1 MADRISKIYA
11 NACKK
16 GVLNPEKQS
25 EDWFR
30 KQISTEKGQKSFY
43 DFATQNG
50 MKFHPYEEW
59 QQRLND
65 PIDDQ
70 PAQASAPSAP
80 DAPAYQA
87 PQDMR
92 PSFKDHKAPTN
103 AAEEEANMRLQEE
116 TNRIALGQE
125 PSAEQKQPSAWQTFY
140 KGIGAGAINTANGLL
155 RFLNRANSAQI
166 ANDPM
171 TLQMMAKHGKS
182 PEEIAQ
188 AADAT
193 RARLDKAENERY
205 DAWKAKADQLSAE
218 SKPDGGEKT
227 FTDYISEGK
236 IGKAL
241 QLGLGTAAESLPYT
255 ASALNPVATAAMIM
269 SMSEQNYRQSL
280 EDNPDMSEGKRIASA
295 VGNAAIEMAVEH
307 IGNPF
312 KVFKA
317 GKLTAPTATK
327 WIKDVVK
334 QSKDNIYKG
343 ILRVLGFGAKEAAK
357 EGGEE
362 VITTA
367 GQDLYNTLLDWK
379 DTNGIGLNSQWER
392 AKQTNPQITPEQFAL
407 DKAEGLTNDFIGG
420 ALSGMMMSG
429 PSTGVGLVQNAKYY
443 SKNGGSEASRTQAQ
457 QQLAV
462 LQQLSE
468 EFGVSQEQVA
478 QAIVDYQAEK
488 ELTPDQ
494 QAIINRGEELITAI
508 QSARQAEQPAQ
519 PEQAPQD
526 RQAQLRQQ
534 ATEAAQ
540 QEIQSIAHKDG
551 NVYRVGIKGKDG
563 VEGYAMSGALD
574 IQLAQDGTL
583 STRGHNLITIKMT
596 DGTVEQV
603 PAEEVTLLDDPAS
616 AADRVQAV
624 ADHLFAQYA
633 NNDLFQIGDKVHIMQ
648 NGQPI
653 AESSTIVNITDE
665 GVEVEIIDP
674 NGQPNTTVIP
684 HEQAAE
690 MLSKDETGTED
701 GIVTFNTPD
710 GELRLRQTAEG
721 VYETIAPPYAVFEE
735 SDLANMG
742 AVRAETAPPVE
753 SAPNGQSSSPITTD
767 ENGNEASV
775 AAPAYPTDEEGN
787 PAWNQIEVPQA
798 AQILYDTF
806 KQNNTAAQSYAEDQ
820 LKEAEKVQKQ
830 AAKQKSHSLNIAQ
843 RIAEDE
849 QNAAFKAASDAA
861 VKYWQDVKLAIGQ
874 INTAEEQAAK
884 EAQQLAMQQA
894 REQRSHTE
902 EGTTANAT
910 MAERYNAAPKIIGNA
925 GTTTLPDGREL
936 AGHYVLI
943 APQGVTTSHD
953 VTKNFQRS
961 EGYPVTSNGQ
971 SINDRDYTSD
981 KEEQQKVVSIAQNF
995 NGNAIKNM
1003 PVISDEGLV
1012 YNGNGRMMAGQL
1024 AAINGTDAAYTQSL
1038 MNNAAQYGF
1047 TPEQVASIPNARV
1060 VFQLGERLPYSTQS
1074 LAIFNEQ
1081 ETQTQS
1087 NTGKAAGYARKLTP
1101 QAVSEV
1107 LAAVDG
1113 FNTID
1118 AFFSDKK
1125 APFNLINSL
1134 INAGIIAQRE
1144 KAEMVDG
1151 DKLSATGR
1159 ERLSNILFGTVFDNE
1174 TIRLM
1179 GDDAALKNSIL
1190 RALPQI
1196 LDNKS
1201 LGEFSLESDINDA
1214 IRLLYQVRN
1223 SGMPFRSFVSQTV
1236 IAEDGQVHT
1245 AAENYSPYQLLL
1257 AEEMSEGG
1265 VDAFRDVL
1273 TAYNNEAQNVQG
1285 GQVDIFGDLLTQTE
1299 LKNLIL
1305 QRYGKEP
1312 NEQERPSASRQND
1325 NSAEGTP
1332 ASNEPA
1338 AEVTETPATEDQNQV
1353 DEHQSENRSASI
1365 GKTMPNDA
1373 QNDAEGQQPATEEK
1387 TAADFLNEALVEV
1400 SQGNVPANI
1409 IIDETT
1415 IRDEEDS
1422 AEMDARLLIDGKPS
1436 NLSVTI
1442 FDQSLG
1448 SRGGYDPA
1456 NMVKFYPFD
1465 DTDNWSWEKADM
1477 LAEQF
1482 NKGRTKEDG
1491 FASVLD
1497 ESDAVYFRNMQAAID
1512 FANFVNS
1519 EAANSPEVRL
1529 ALAEAETDPNPTEAQ
1544 KKAENYKQGHVTLW
1558 GLPITIENPKGSI
1571 RRGTDANG
1579 KQWEQEMHHTY
1590 GKIRRTEGVDGDHID
1605 VFIGPNLYS
1614 DKVFVVDQRN
1624 VDTGE
1629 FDEHKCM
1636 LGFDSLEDA
1645 QNGYLSNYEEGWQ
1658 GMGPVTEVTMDEFK
1672 KWIDSSHRKT
1682 KPFSDYKSVKA
1693 EGAASTA
1700 IEDPDAMRE
1709 ELADELRKFDM
1720 GESSPMDENLVYD
1733 TDDMRKAVT
1742 DILKRYNS
1750 PKLQAAMD
1758 AITATL
1764 ERQRAAGAEWLDAE
1778 DEEQALVDTVREVV
1792 GDKATSVEDRSLYE
1806 QAKANKAAA
1815 ERGKPVSKMK
1825 KDEILAE
1832 LDQYA
1837 QDNLFDMTPRMAK
1850 RILSLAKKYG
1860 KNLPVLLANMA
1871 DNAAILNGENSNKV
1885 TKNAKN
1891 GKKSEENDE
1900 KNWINRKNFVSL
1912 HRQMVEEA
1920 AAENGQTLTDEEKKN
1935 WDWLSD
1941 NIIRIV
1947 DEYKKANGNVLD
1959 PDAAREYFSPI
1970 GYDGSNVPQYRTL
1983 EKALVDA
1990 LYSEMLDEALAQGKT
2005 KLVLLTGHGGAGKS
2019 TATRDNKRV
2028 QALKKEAGL
2037 VFDAAMNSFK
2047 SLNLRILQAIGD
2059 HGVKQEDITIIPV
2072 YNDAVT
2078 SFENTL
2084 KRGIKTGR
2092 VLSIKYILNDAFAEN
2107 VGKLAKVHEK
2117 YPQIAITPID
2127 NAENNGGRDASI
2139 DDALQWDYDVTESLI
2154 NQILDKYEQY
2164 IKKGGLTPNQI
2175 ATISDG
2181 LSDVEVTG
2189 GGVVTPSLQSRLE
2202 RIGEGIYGEVGDGKD
2217 ARPEVSGSVRRP
2229 VEGKFKAGDKVI
2241 YKKKYPAEVIERN
2254 ADGTYIL
2261 EHPNN
2266 LMMPV
2271 RVMNAQESDI
2281 EPNNPPSGPAP
2292 TKPTRKQKQTTE
2304 QLGTNNS
2311 EIISKQPRNQQ
2322 QANFESNLVFTADAV
2337 AEARKRLAARHN
2349 RLNMGL
2355 NPEDAYDYTIIAGAY
2370 VEQGVRKFADFC
2382 KAMIQD
2388 LGDAVRPYLQS
2399 IYDSL
2404 RHDPQVKAQGW
2415 NKDFDSHDVVDNFD
2429 VDNFAVEE
2437 EQPAEEEKVRTPE
2450 EIAISNM
2457 LGTITKSKHT
2467 KTGEDL
2473 YVVSI
2478 PQRVSDDEFKALKAR
2493 AKANNGYYSSFAKNR
2508 GFVFK
2513 DYEDAKR
2520 FNTIND
2526 EEITDAQ
2533 TSANTETVISQA
2545 ETIAATAETI
2555 ETPEQVAPE
2564 VTPEAK
2570 EEQVTEVQQV
2580 IEQVDDAVEQINDQL
2595 AVLGYYEADTSDLF
2609 KFHESYGFLKS
2620 AEAKAVRDCD
2630 RLAKQLA
2637 SDLGVEVN
2645 KRKKLATANIAPAG
2659 GDISFRLPIKDGIE
2673 LYVHLGI
2680 NLNRGLY
2687 YKPDGIQDSYVIS
2700 DMYWRVENPNAS
2712 GSPRY
2717 LTGNQNY
2724 GSLYGPY
2731 GQTFPTYEKLLKDIR
2746 YYAKDY
2752 LPKVEEASAPVEHM
2766 SDLLEE
2772 AKKRKAASDKRKK
2785 DKTRI
2790 PDGQQV
2796 LSLFDDAVED
2806 LTEAARREEQEE
2818 KDVPQG
2824 QVLLKNGE
2832 LRHILM
2838 ISHKHDLTIE
2848 GSVPTLESI
2857 MTTDGE
2863 SYKPEEIIAYNQDG
2877 TVKQLNDNNNGNI
2890 NESTEGASRT
2900 TPEGVNEVGSN
2911 GTESD
2916 GGQQTGTAQ
2925 GTSGSRNI
2933 GRLAESDAGQNGGE
2947 TQQPT
2952 ATGTEQPRSKRGGAS
2967 GTAGG
2972 VSSGNVVEDPTVEH
2986 GERRADD
2993 GSLRTPKEKD
3003 TPKNTRNY
3011 LYPEDAGEIDNM
3023 SPMER
3028 LETNVEALEVLRTL
3042 LTEEREATPE
3052 ERATLGKLRGW
3063 GGINVPDNYTARFT
3077 PLAMNPLQKRLVA
3090 VVNALDTNGERK
3102 LLDSLRTASLTS
3114 YYTPIPIARAMHAIA
3129 EQAGYKGNGNM
3140 LDPSMGNGVFEG
3152 SMAKGVQ
3159 QSTNIR
3165 CVELDWLTGQIAQK
3179 LYPDARINITGFQD
3193 AHIPQDY
3200 YDYVVSNIPFGSL
3213 QITDLDWQKNPSP
3226 IRKAAQGKIHNYF
3239 AVKMIES
3246 TRPGGLCVIMTS
3258 NAIMDTAGN
3267 DIIRKYITDNCEV
3280 LGAVR
3285 LPNNTFK
3292 GAGTRVVTDVI
3303 YLRKFR
3309 NAEER
3314 IQMMNRS
3321 DYWEDIATPFNY
3333 TEPQALEDKNGATH
3347 QVRYSK
3353 YYQQHPENIIGTPV
3367 AGGQY
3372 SDEAYDQESNLSAD
3386 ELAQQLETIGRRF
3399 MDDRKKRFG
3408 NITVNTTTPRAEIQE
3423 RIKERYKG
3431 NGRYESSGNIVVQD
3445 GKIGKLDGTKEGNMT
3460 QLMFAEQKLGSATVA
3475 QVTDYANLRSLLKQ
3489 LINVQIENYTSDRI
3503 EEVRKQMQQAYTAYT
3518 KKYGKLC
3525 EKKNAFIEED
3535 IDGYQVRALEQW
3547 KDGKF
3552 VGMAD
3557 IYTKNTIASE
3567 RDMNDV
3573 SDPQSA
3579 VLNSLAEYGNINTE
3593 YLQRVLGDKFA
3604 DACKGLI
3611 FEDPSHHGEYIARD
3625 VYLSGDVVTKLEYAR
3640 NMAEE
3645 DSRFQEN
3652 VTALEAIQPKRKEF
3666 GEFPCHMGARWIP
3679 VQIYNDFLNEIFGV
3693 HGNWKGQKTGITYVD
3708 ATNEYIFNFVPS
3720 EFGGNAAKYATSRK
3734 SASDIFQA
3742 ALLDKD
3748 ITVKYKDDEGKEHTD
3763 QEATDAA
3770 RDKVAELREAF
3781 EDWVPQKPERV
3792 QQLTDTYNSVFNRHV
3807 LPTYNGQHL
3816 NIVGLQGMKLRPHQK
3831 DAVWRIINQRGGIVD
3846 HIVGAGKSLVMQAS
3860 IMEMRRMGIAKK
3872 PMILA
3877 LKSTTQQIANEFRQA
3892 FPAARVL
3899 APTEADFSMQNRKRF
3914 LAQIAVNDYDC
3925 IILSHEQYSA
3935 LDHTEAIKRSFIED
3949 QIAQLDNLLE
3959 YLYGQKDESQLTK
3972 KQIKGLEKRKENL
3985 KERLKKL
3992 ELIRTD
3998 EEFVF
4003 ENLGVDYLFVDEC
4016 QAFKNLMFQTSYSQI
4031 AGLGNP
4037 EGSERSTKLLYGV
4050 RALQEMHQG
4059 DMGTVF
4065 LSGTTIT
4072 NSLSELYNIFNYLRP
4087 NEMARMGLNTFDAW
4101 ASTFAVR
4108 STEAE
4113 FGATNELKEKSRFRK
4128 FEGLQELSRLYTE
4141 IADVRNDNN
4150 LELPKPKLHTVF
4162 VSIPISDTMKTINDA
4177 ITDMVKNHN
4186 GSFFNIKPERED
4198 KYPWSLSA
4206 TNLAKLATLSPK
4218 LIDPSYDDENGKI
4231 FHVCENIKKIYDQ
4244 FDKQKG
4250 VQLVFCDAGVPGPGK
4265 KYDAYTDIIRRLT
4278 RDYGIPRSEIA
4289 DIHEAGD
4296 DAKRQALFKKVNEGK
4311 VRIVIGG
4318 TKNMGTG
4325 VNVQQRVVAMHHL
4338 DIPWTPADVNQRNGR
4353 GSRQG
4358 NEIARDY
4365 NNNQVD
4371 AYYYAVE
4378 RTLDTYRYQLQDV
4391 KGKMIDS
4398 FKMANVGVNE
4408 FDEGGGDDNMSPAE
4422 MVAILSGNPVI
4433 LDKAKQD
4440 KLVDKLKRL
4449 QRSSV
4454 TEYARRKSEYEL
4466 LQKSQSTM
4474 QDIIRRN
4481 AEDIDTL
4488 KRNGYE
4494 QDAEGNWP
4502 TLHPVLSEYE
4512 RVSSGKTFEKPTEL
4526 GAAIHARIKETG
4538 TAYLYA
4544 AGISAKVI
4552 PYVDSY
4558 GETKL
4563 GEYELQSQ
4571 TYSDVRYTVKLSYND
4586 TAAGQAMQNL
4596 LRKIYSNAEVYKR
4609 RLEEV
4614 SNKLEG
4620 ADPGEYSFPRQAEL
4634 DAAIA
4639 KKREIDAEYNK
4650 LIVSDKKPKP
4660 TGEKPEKQLLNLDYD
4675 AELTDEQELATA
4687 ALIEAL
4693 NDNTDLDVF
4702 LATDEDIPEDA
4713 EFSIRRESAPKKT
4726 GIGYKVFYRG
4736 KDGKL
4741 YPPMVANPNGADT
4754 PVGVWLNADAS
4765 PVVGETKTVRPQVK
4779 AGGKGTQGGSGT
4791 LAYRPGWHLGE
4802 IPYALQFNRKDE
4814 NGEKTLF
4821 PKDFVW
4827 AEVEYAADNYYQDEA
4842 MRKGVNASGKFQH
4855 SLAGLKHV
4863 PTDGYYRYR
4872 TNPNPKTDPWI
4883 ITGAMKV
4890 NRVLT
4895 NEEVDEIVR
4904 AAGREPQVREAMLTP
4919 NGTLYGWAI
4928 GDRIYLTKD
4937 GLNPNTPIHE
4947 YTHLWAKA
4955 MRRNNQEGWQS
4966 IVNIFKD
4973 TPFWDEVVND
4983 PNYQGLTTDD
4993 AICSEVLARYSGT
5006 RGAARMEEAAAE
5018 ILHESDQSGDLLT
5031 FARTKRLISRVR
5043 QALSDFWHW
5052 VGTNLFGIKHFDSA
5066 EQVADRVLFDM
5077 LNGTNLQSNEMFYS
5091 NAERTVEGISQE
5103 KATPQQWRAMIENAG
5118 GLKAGEDKWLG
5129 LSDWLSEQSG
5139 TITKQQVLDY
5149 IRANKIQIEETEY
5162 QSVGEQF
5169 AKLKLEYEDVYE
5181 EMRDRDENGDKN
5193 WADYE
5198 REAMD
5203 EMERRHGVEFKKAFR
5218 ADSWKLI
5225 PSTTSSTAKYFGV
5238 NPINSTRERYTTSS
5252 LDNKREIALTVPT
5265 IDPWNEDDN
5274 VHFGDAGNGRAIA
5287 WVRFGD
5293 YKWDHSTLVID
5304 EIQSKRHQDAREQG
5318 YISSE
5323 QAEEFERLRNA
5334 AQQAS
5339 KEHIDFMEEVW
5350 NKYKDTFETRGEMLE
5365 NMPEEDYQ
5373 KLIKLRDRDAKATEE
5388 FQAMRDSLPANG
5400 VPAAPFEKNW
5410 HEFAMK
5416 RILRY
5421 AAENGYKRIA
5431 WTSGLVQAKRYGM
5444 SSTLLDVYYRNHDDG
5459 TIEISCLINKPY
5471 TFGHGYSLEEV
5482 NYNSIE
5488 EASKELGSDVIQKI
5502 KDGYGH
5508 NRYSHHNENDWMY
5521 FSGRKAKMSTK
5532 GMSSFYDEILPR
5544 FMQKYGRKWGAKLG
5558 EMEIGYD
5565 KYHTVDITDAMRE
5578 SVMAGQPMFSI
5589 SKWTPEQMRAIQEW
5603 NEAHPH
5609 PQYQVGEKLD
5619 HYEHRLS
5626 QWEEARKQFR
5636 ASMSSAKPSA
5646 EEAEKADRPVA
5657 AGTPAFVPGVK
5668 PTPTADE
5675 SPAEYALRLKQY
5687 YQLMRDENLVADYV
5701 AEINNQADA
5710 AANGLKKNTLVRG
5723 LLDAAKPIENF
5734 QEWMAQRGATMTD
5747 GSNAYTDTFLA
5758 SGRVSQSHEKLTRD
5772 ILRPLAKQIATI
5784 IAPDKATGKSR
5795 LDGVNITWQNMDVP
5809 GTGSKIDG
5817 KALTPREIIGV
5828 YCQAKDCAEA
5838 IEKGLPDRGAKG
5850 FERNLGMTHDQIIS
5864 EVESRIPRA
5873 ELGEMW
5879 RLINA
5884 ATHFALNYDYESGR
5898 ISEDTHTEFYQR
5910 EFYVPQ
5916 RGWRE
5921 RDESGLIT
5929 EYEPVGKRGNDPYN
5943 AALVKAHG
5951 RQSLA
5956 ADPFAYIM
5964 SIDASSIISSENNKI
5979 KQKFLRFCLDNEY
5992 LGLKTGAFRVKKYW
6006 IMNVIDPDTGRIKLD
6021 ADGNPMMEVSY
6032 SAPSTEDMHHDKETK
6047 QQIQEK
6053 RKQLSKVRSAFEKQ
6067 NEHGDMPESLQA
6079 AYETKIAR
6087 IEKAIEDLENQMH
6100 IAWHATNTNI
6110 SQRTSDE
6117 KKQHEV
6123 QVLLDGEKY
6132 VIELQDEKL
6141 ANAINKKFKQHQES
6155 LFDTTQKMRNATRFM
6170 SAMLTQYNPEFA
6182 ASNFARDYQVALA
6195 TLMAEHRELVG
6206 PFMKYFATCQGAVW
6220 KYAFNDKVRDR
6231 ETFANSDMGQY
6242 LREYFASGAPTGFSY
6257 MQDLKS
6263 LRRDFDAMV
6272 NESNV
6277 RRGIK
6282 GAVGVFAMLTEVSET
6297 AVRFAGFVAARKN
6310 GMGLNE
6316 AAYLSKELTTNFDR
6330 AGEVAD
6336 TGWMAW
6342 FSFFRATLNGNLKF
6356 LKALKK
6362 IPLAYSIVAVLYFAM
6377 GMLNQFL
6384 NPDDPD
6390 DEIWAS
6396 DYTRQSNF
6404 VLGKIRIP
6412 VAHFMRMFFGAG
6424 VNAAQWIQGNKTFG
6438 HAVYNTA
6445 TFASNEML
6453 PNYLNLLGNG
6463 TEWNSRTGSVD
6474 FTFTGLIQGAIP
6486 STVSPITDVW
6496 FNRDFRGAAIN
6507 LEPFTKAQ
6515 EGKKDILMGK
6525 EHTLPIYKWLTQAVY
6540 EGVGGS
6546 MNTEYKSADP
6556 AWRSWLF
6563 DISPSSVEHVVEG
6576 YIPAGADM
6584 FITLGEAIYDAAT
6597 GTPTSPDKWP
6607 FVRKFYNAYTPERA
6621 YMQQY
6626 YLLNGR
6632 VKEFKRVLDDYQKND
6647 PAQYRLLRNSQQ
6659 YRTYKQTESLV
6670 KSQSDNPTT
6679 ADVRAL
6685 IEANKLWLK

>member
-1 MADRISKIYA
+1 MADRIAELYQIAS
-11 NACKK
+11 KK
-16 GVLNPEKQS
+16 GVLAEGLT
-25 EDWFR
+25 EEMFR
-30 KQISTEKGQKSFY
+30 EQTKTDEGLRSFY
-43 DFATQNG
+43 DYASQNG
-50 MKFHPYEEW
+50 MNLTEW
-59 QQRLND
+59 PTFRGKARGEIMDDLPQQ
-65 PIDDQ
+65 PQQ
-70 PAQASAPSAP
+70 PAQPAQPSSSAQPTQPAQQQSP
-80 DAPAYQA
+80 DRITNAFAQMPDPLYSGQYQYHQQVADKEAQMQREQAAQLPLSQQDIDRQAEIDRLRQEQFQANFERAQRGEGYSLFPTDNQAAIDALERQKPDYLRGKAKTPKEVYDQTMGAWTANTPEGQKAKAQADRDTEAVLGNIKQQFDADVDSYAAGLQKQFDAEPQVKTVAERMNQKFVSTEFKQLQDRGNGGELSVADAQAQADAVWKEKYA
-87 PQDMR
+87 PQIQ
-92 PSFKDHKAPTN
+92 SS
-103 AAEEEANMRLQEE
+103 AEALWKEKYVPQIQSYADKLWNDTYQEMYSNEASIIQNSLFRQMTDANGDYISQQLR
-116 TNRIALGQE
+116 RLGQE
-125 PSAEQKQPSAWQTFY
+125 EVDRSTQSLSTTIAKDIAQLEKERSEAISRASARGQSRFGAYGAIGGQMSANTAYPREKADRLALLQQAQQFLDDARKMSTGAKQSGQGFWRDLGKGFGANIGDVDTWDMGMSQLVRSANLKKIVEKYEKNKDSLTDEEKALMDAAVTYMASSAYNSDKLSRGYKAGQTTAESIPFMLQFLIMPVNAMKDKVA
-140 KGIGAGAINTANGLL
+140 KGILGYGIDQFG
-155 RFLNRANSAQI
+155 
-166 ANDPM
+166 
-171 TLQMMAKHGKS
+171 GKA
-182 PEEIAQ
+182 AQ
-188 AADAT
+188 AAG
-193 RARLDKAENERY
+193 RKY
-205 DAWKAKADQLSAE
+205 
-218 SKPDGGEKT
+218 
-227 FTDYISEGK
+227 
-236 IGKAL
+236 
-241 QLGLGTAAESLPYT
+241 GLGTALKETGTLLAGNMAAAGMQTGAFGGAKIAEGTISRMTGQIKPDFD
-255 ASALNPVATAAMIM
+255 
-269 SMSEQNYRQSL
+269 EQGHLVYGGRENAQNL
-280 EDNPDMSEGKRIASA
+280 
-295 VGNAAIEMAVEH
+295 GNAVWNATVDTYVENLSEMILTSGDPIKALIRGSEWFGKT
-307 IGNPF
+307 IGKSQIARFIADVRKTPF
-312 KVFKA
+312 AQVAERMQFRNYPEEVAEEYVGGLLKWGASTDIHSAKEA
-317 GKLTAPTATK
+317 GLDVDSQIDIWLGLAPTSIAFAGLGVVGYAVQGGINRWQNSQAAANLRKIMEEGEERKYLERLLTSQNSEAFAEASH
-327 WIKDVVK
+327 DVVK
-334 QSKDNIYKG
+334 S
-343 ILRVLGFGAKEAAK
+343 ILRNDKIDDETKRDILDG
-357 EGGEE
+357 
-362 VITTA
+362 IYTA
-367 GQDLYNTLLDWK
+367 YQ
-379 DTNGIGLNSQWER
+379 S
-392 AKQTNPQITPEQFAL
+392 
-407 DKAEGLTNDFIGG
+407 
-420 ALSGMMMSG
+420 
-429 PSTGVGLVQNAKYY
+429 
-443 SKNGGSEASRTQAQ
+443 
-457 QQLAV
+457 
-462 LQQLSE
+462 
-468 EFGVSQEQVA
+468 QVA
-478 QAIVDYQAEK
+478 QEAEQVQQAE
-488 ELTPDQ
+488 EQ
-494 QAIINRGEELITAI
+494 QE
-508 QSARQAEQPAQ
+508 AQ
-519 PEQAPQD
+519 QPQD
-526 RQAQLRQQ
+526 RQTQLRQQ
-534 ATEAAQ
+534 AAQQAQ
-540 QEIQSIAHKDG
+540 QEVRGMAHQDG
-551 NVYRVGIKGKDG
+551 NVYYVGIKGKDG
-563 VEGYAMSGALD
+563 AEGYAVSGNLD
-574 IQLAQDGTL
+574 MQQDDKGMYG
-583 STRGHNLITIKMT
+583 TRGRDLVTVKMN
-596 DGTVEQV
+596 DGSVQQV
-603 PAEEVTLLDDPAS
+603 PADELVVRDIPVS
-616 AADRVQAV
+616 ADELMQERT
-624 ADHLFAQYA
+624 DHYFAQYA
-633 NNDLFQIGDKVHIMQ
+633 NEDLFHVGDKVYLKQ
-648 NGQPI
+648 NGQQSE
-653 AESSTIVNITDE
+653 ESSTIVGINDE
-665 GVEVEIIDP
+665 GIEVEIIDP

-690 MLSKDETGTED
+690 ALAVAEGETED
-701 GIVTFNTPD
+701 NIVTYVLPDNTQI
-710 GELRLRQTAEG
+710 RLRKTGDG
-721 VYETIAPPYAVFEE
+721 VYEELSPDGQVVLIHNDE
-735 SDLANMG
+735 DLAELG
-742 AVRAETAPPVE
+742 AKPLVQEE
-753 SAPNGQSSSPITTD
+753 
-767 ENGNEASV
+767 
-775 AAPAYPTDEEGN
+775 APANTGDQGMQTPVVAKPPYPTDETGN
-787 PAWNQIEVPQA
+787 PAWGQMEVPQS
-798 AQILYDTF
+798 AQVLYDLY
-806 KQNNTAAQSYAEDQ
+806 KGNRESAKAYADDQ
-820 LKEAEKVQKQ
+820 LKEAQKVQKA
-830 AAKQKSHSLNIAQ
+830 AAKQASHNLNLAQ
-843 RIAEDE
+843 RLAEEE
-849 QNAAFKAASDAA
+849 QNAQFKAQADAA
-861 VKYWQDVKLAIGQ
+861 VKYWEDVKLAIAQ
-874 INTAEEQAAK
+874 IKTAEELAAEQAQRDKLMA
-884 EAQQLAMQQA
+884 A
-894 REQRSHTE
+894 REQNRKTE

-943 APQGVTTSHD
+943 APEGVTASHNAAD
-953 VTKNFQRS
+953 NFRRS
-961 EGYPVTSNGQ
+961 EGYPVTADGQ
-971 SINDRDYTSD
+971 SINDRDYTAD
-981 KEEQQKVVSIAQNF
+981 KEEQQKVTSIAQNF

-1024 AAINGTDAAYTQSL
+1024 AAINGTDASYMESL
-1038 MNNAAQYGF
+1038 TKNAAMYGF
-1047 TPEQVASIPNARV
+1047 TPEQVASIPHARV
-1060 VFQLGERLPYSTQS
+1060 AFQLDERLPYSTQS

-1101 QAVSEV
+1101 QAISEV

-1118 AFFSDKK
+1118 AFFNDRK
-1125 APFNLINSL
+1125 APLELINRL
-1134 INAGIIAQRE
+1134 ITEGIIAQRE
-1144 KAEMVDG
+1144 RAEMVNN
-1151 DKLSATGR
+1151 DKLSDTGR
-1159 ERLSNILFGTVFDNE
+1159 ERLSNILFGTAFSNE

-1179 GDDAALKNSIL
+1179 GDDAALKNSIM

-1214 IRLLYQVRN
+1214 IRLLYEVRRA
-1223 SGMPFRSFVSQTV
+1223 GVPFQSFVSQTV

-1245 AAENYSPYQLLL
+1245 AAEGYSPFQLLL

-1273 TAYNNEAQNVQG
+1273 TAYNNEARNVQG
-1285 GQVDIFGDLLTQTE
+1285 GQVDIFGDLLTPTE

-1312 NEQERPSASRQND
+1312 NEQERPSASREAD
-1325 NSAEGTP
+1325 NPAEGTP

-1338 AEVTETPATEDQNQV
+1338 AEVTEPAKFVPERPNSKQLQGMSYNVAEAEDMLGRMVRNIL
-1353 DEHQSENRSASI
+1353 DENGYEDVEIVGTKVI
-1365 GKTMPNDA
+1365 GSRVN
-1373 QNDAEGQQPATEEK
+1373 
-1387 TAADFLNEALVEV
+1387 
-1400 SQGNVPANI
+1400 GNA
-1409 IIDETT
+1409 
-1415 IRDEEDS
+1415 REDS
-1422 AEMDARLLIDGKPS
+1422 DLDCLIEFKGNAREDSLFNLFEEQGIELDGVKVDINPITEGKS
-1436 NLSVTI
+1436 GTI
-1442 FDQSLG
+1442 EQFMRRSDEYL
-1448 SRGGYDPA
+1448 A
-1456 NMVKFYPFD
+1456 
-1465 DTDNWSWEKADM
+1465 EKAAKEA
-1477 LAEQF
+1477 AEQKPL
-1482 NKGRTKEDG
+1482 NDKLEYRLKVIEDEQGKEYADQI
-1491 FASVLD
+1491 
-1497 ESDAVYFRNMQAAID
+1497 R
-1512 FANFVNS
+1512 NFVNARRADGAES
-1519 EAANSPEVRL
+1519 VTFAVDRYFNVIGVYPSRIEAFKNKNAYDVETFKIEKETPNVYEQL
-1529 ALAEAETDPNPTEAQ
+1529 AQAEAETDTNPTEAQ

-1605 VFIGPNLYS
+1605 VFIGPNLTS

-1658 GMGPVTEVTMDEFK
+1658 GMGTVTEVTMDEFK

-1682 KPFSDYKSVKA
+1682 KPFAEYKSVKT
-1693 EGAASTA
+1693 EGAADTAMEEQPDITNESAQEFIGKDISDVRATLGHWWMLDSQNVSGATNYYFFNRAGYGRLQVITDNNNSVKSALFVKVDGPAWFAAHPELKELEQAQKRKAERKPKKTEAHQSSDASASTA
-1700 IEDPDAMRE
+1700 TSERINNETEAQQPAQEPVYKPTVNDVIRTIIE
-1709 ELADELRKFDM
+1709 K
-1720 GESSPMDENLVYD
+1720 G
-1733 TDDMRKAVT
+1733 
-1742 DILKRYNS
+1742 
-1750 PKLQAAMD
+1750 
-1758 AITATL
+1758 
-1764 ERQRAAGAEWLDAE
+1764 
-1778 DEEQALVDTVREVV
+1778 
-1792 GDKATSVEDRSLYE
+1792 
-1806 QAKANKAAA
+1806 KAAA
-1815 ERGKPVSKMK
+1815 SKIFQRSFFDVVTTPDFIKELGISGERFTISYGVISRHFGKDAAHELTEDEWQRLPEALKTPFAITKYFEDKEHTKQRGYRIYTVIPKGDGFVVVGVDVKKVNQGKGKPILEINSISTVFG
-1825 KDEILAE
+1825 KDGAITELEEEIYRSEKRTPEQQSLLE
-1832 LDQYA
+1832 RPNSSQYPA
-1837 QDNLFDMTPRMAK
+1837 DRESESNSERKGTTNISNSQENEEKNEENLQN
-1850 RILSLAKKYG
+1850 SL
-1860 KNLPVLLANMA
+1860 
-1871 DNAAILNGENSNKV
+1871 
-1885 TKNAKN
+1885 
-1891 GKKSEENDE
+1891 KSEEKVVN
-1900 KNWINRKNFVSL
+1900 L
-1912 HRQMVEEA
+1912 Q
-1920 AAENGQTLTDEEKKN
+1920 
-1935 WDWLSD
+1935 
-1941 NIIRIV
+1941 
-1947 DEYKKANGNVLD
+1947 
-1959 PDAAREYFSPI
+1959 P
-1970 GYDGSNVPQYRTL
+1970 
-1983 EKALVDA
+1983 
-1990 LYSEMLDEALAQGKT
+1990 KT
-2005 KLVLLTGHGGAGKS
+2005 
-2019 TATRDNKRV
+2019 N
-2028 QALKKEAGL
+2028 
-2037 VFDAAMNSFK
+2037 
-2047 SLNLRILQAIGD
+2047 
-2059 HGVKQEDITIIPV
+2059 
-2072 YNDAVT
+2072 
-2078 SFENTL
+2078 FENNT
-2084 KRGIKTGR
+2084 
-2092 VLSIKYILNDAFAEN
+2092 
-2107 VGKLAKVHEK
+2107 
-2117 YPQIAITPID
+2117 
-2127 NAENNGGRDASI
+2127 
-2139 DDALQWDYDVTESLI
+2139 
-2154 NQILDKYEQY
+2154 
-2164 IKKGGLTPNQI
+2164 
-2175 ATISDG
+2175 
-2181 LSDVEVTG
+2181 
-2189 GGVVTPSLQSRLE
+2189 
-2202 RIGEGIYGEVGDGKD
+2202 
-2217 ARPEVSGSVRRP
+2217 
-2229 VEGKFKAGDKVI
+2229 
-2241 YKKKYPAEVIERN
+2241 
-2254 ADGTYIL
+2254 
-2261 EHPNN
+2261 
-2266 LMMPV
+2266 
-2271 RVMNAQESDI
+2271 
-2281 EPNNPPSGPAP
+2281 
-2292 TKPTRKQKQTTE
+2292 
-2304 QLGTNNS
+2304 
-2311 EIISKQPRNQQ
+2311 
-2322 QANFESNLVFTADAV
+2322 VFTADAV
-2337 AEARKRLAARHN
+2337 EEARKRLAARRN

-2370 VEQGVRKFADFC
+2370 VERGVRKFADFC

-2415 NKDFDSHDVVDNFD
+2415 QKDFDSHDVVDNFD
-2429 VDNFAVEE
+2429 VDNFDYKERNMPEVRDYKDVHGQDIHIDDVSMSISGKLFYDLTVTEPSGHKRQTNLSIAVFNHELE
-2437 EQPAEEEKVRTPE
+2437 TKGIYPANEQPAEEENVRTPE
-2450 EIAISNM
+2450 EIAISKM

-2478 PQRVSDDEFKALKAR
+2478 PQRVSDDEFKVLKAR

-2526 EEITDAQ
+2526 EEVTDAQ
-2533 TSANTETVISQA
+2533 TSANTEAVISQA
-2545 ETIAATAETI
+2545 ETVAATAEAV

-2580 IEQVDDAVEQINDQL
+2580 IEQVDDAVEQINKQL
-2595 AVLGYYEADTSDLF
+2595 AILGYYEADEADDA
-2609 KFHESYGFLKS
+2609 FHEFYGYIKS
-2620 AEAKAVRDCD
+2620 AEAKALKDID

-2637 SDLGVEVN
+2637 ADLGIEVN
-2645 KRKKLATANIAPAG
+2645 KRKKLATANIPPAG
-2659 GDISFRLPIKDGIE
+2659 GEVTFRLPLIDGFE
-2673 LYVHLGI
+2673 LYMCVSLSPNTGDYFKA
-2680 NLNRGLY
+2680 NGKRDDLAA
-2687 YKPDGIQDSYVIS
+2687 SS
-2700 DMYWRVENPNAS
+2700 MFWRVEDPTKGGMA
-2712 GSPRY
+2712 RY
-2717 LTGNQNY
+2717 KTGNVNEGTL
-2724 GSLYGPY
+2724 GSKIVNV
-2731 GQTFPTYEKLLKDIR
+2731 TYEELLNEIKRI
-2746 YYAKDY
+2746 AKDY
-2752 LPKVEEASAPVEHM
+2752 LPKVEEASAPVEHL

-2806 LTEAARREEQEE
+2806 LTEAARQEE
-2818 KDVPQG
+2818 
-2824 QVLLKNGE
+2824 
-2832 LRHILM
+2832 
-2838 ISHKHDLTIE
+2838 
-2848 GSVPTLESI
+2848 
-2857 MTTDGE
+2857 
-2863 SYKPEEIIAYNQDG
+2863 
-2877 TVKQLNDNNNGNI
+2877 QLNDNNNGNI

-2911 GTESD
+2911 GIESN

-2925 GTSGSRNI
+2925 GTSGSRNTSREA
-2933 GRLAESDAGQNGGE
+2933 GSDAGQNGGN

-2952 ATGTEQPRSKRGGAS
+2952 TTGTEQPRSKRGSSS
-2967 GTAGG
+2967 GTTGG
-2972 VSSGNVVEDPTVEH
+2972 VSSGNVVEDPTVDH
-2986 GERRADD
+2986 GDHRVDD
-2993 GSLRTPKEKD
+2993 GSLRTPKEKN

-3042 LTEEREATPE
+3042 LTEGREATPE

-3090 VVNALDTNGERK
+3090 VVNALDPNGERK

-3165 CVELDWLTGQIAQK
+3165 GVELDWLTGQIAQK
-3179 LYPDARINITGFQD
+3179 LYPDAHINITGFQD

-3258 NAIMDTAGN
+3258 NAIMDTPGN
-3267 DIIRKYITDNCEV
+3267 MMIREYITEKCEV
-3280 LGAVR
+3280 LGAIR

-3309 NAEER
+3309 NVDESIRFKDRA
-3314 IQMMNRS
+3314 
-3321 DYWEDIATPFNY
+3321 DYWSEIATPFKY
-3333 TEPQALEDKNGATH
+3333 TEKQPLDDKNGATH
-3347 QVRYSK
+3347 QVNYNT
-3353 YYQQHPENIIGTPV
+3353 YYQLHPENIIGTPV

-3372 SDEAYDQESNLSAD
+3372 SDEAYDQESNLSTD

-3399 MDDRKKRFG
+3399 MDERKKRFG
-3408 NITVNTTTPRAEIQE
+3408 NITVNTNTPRAEIQE

-3445 GKIGKLDGTKEGNMT
+3445 GKIGKLEGTKEGNVT

-3489 LINVQIENYTSDRI
+3489 LIHVQIENYTSDRI
-3503 EEVRKQMQQAYTAYT
+3503 DEVRKQMQQAYTAYT

-3573 SDPQSA
+3573 SDPQAA

-3593 YLQRVLGDKFA
+3593 YLQRVLGDNFA
-3604 DACKGLI
+3604 EACKGLI
-3611 FEDPSHHGEYIARD
+3611 FEDPSHQGEYIARD

-3640 NMAEE
+3640 QMAEE

-3693 HGNWKGQKTGITYVD
+3693 RGNWKGQKTGITYVE

-3899 APTEADFSMQNRKRF
+3899 APTEADFSTQNRKRF

-4162 VSIPISDTMKTINDA
+4162 VSIPISDTMKKINDA

-4186 GSFFNIKPERED
+4186 GSFFNINPAND
-4198 KYPWSLSA
+4198 YKYPWSLSA

-4244 FDKQKG
+4244 FNDQKG

-4278 RDYGIPRSEIA
+4278 KDYGIPRSEIA

-4466 LQKSQSTM
+4466 LQNSQSTM
-4474 QDIIRRN
+4474 QDLIRRN
-4481 AEDIDTL
+4481 AEDIETL

-4544 AGISAKVI
+4544 AGINAKVM

-4563 GEYELQSQ
+4563 GEYELQAQ
-4571 TYSDVRYTVKLSYND
+4571 TYSGVRYTVKLSDDD

-4596 LRKIYSNAEVYKR
+4596 LRKIYSNAEVYKH

-4614 SNKLEG
+4614 NNKLEG

-4634 DAAIA
+4634 DAALA

-4660 TGEKPEKQLLNLDYD
+4660 TEEKPEKQLLNLDYD
-4675 AELTDEQELATA
+4675 AELTDEQKLATR
-4687 ALIEAL
+4687 ALIETL

-4702 LATDEDIPEDA
+4702 LATDEQMPEDGSEKDVRNNKYSQVA
-4713 EFSIRRESAPKKT
+4713 TDAWNKYQYDGELESIR
-4726 GIGYKVFYRG
+4726 
-4736 KDGKL
+4736 D
-4741 YPPMVANPNGADT
+4741 VAEYIEENMP
-4754 PVGVWLNADAS
+4754 
-4765 PVVGETKTVRPQVK
+4765 
-4779 AGGKGTQGGSGT
+4779 
-4791 LAYRPGWHLGE
+4791 
-4802 IPYALQFNRKDE
+4802 KDE
-4814 NGEKTLF
+4814 TTTSLFDAIDKYRVEEEEDRMLYGERGDLEPF
-4821 PKDFVW
+4821 EDAIL
-4827 AEVEYAADNYYQDEA
+4827 AEIEKLMQPTREA
-4842 MRKGVNASGKFQH
+4842 MR
-4855 SLAGLKHV
+4855 
-4863 PTDGYYRYR
+4863 
-4872 TNPNPKTDPWI
+4872 
-4883 ITGAMKV
+4883 
-4890 NRVLT
+4890 
-4895 NEEVDEIVR
+4895 
-4904 AAGREPQVREAMLTP
+4904 TP
-4919 NGTLYGWAI
+4919 DGTLYGWAI

-4937 GLNPNTPIHE
+4937 GLNPNSPIHE
-4947 YTHLWAKA
+4947 YSHIWAKA
-4955 MRRNNQEGWQS
+4955 MMRNNREGWQS
-4966 IVNIFKD
+4966 IVDIFKGM
-4973 TPFWDEVVND
+4973 PFWDEVVND

-4993 AICSEVLARYSGT
+4993 AICSEVLARYSGQ
-5006 RGAARMEEAAAE
+5006 RGAARMEEWAKEELYEAE
-5018 ILHESDQSGDLLT
+5018 QSGSLLRG
-5031 FARTKRLISRVR
+5031 AKVR
-5043 QALSDFWHW
+5043 QLINRAKKALADFWHW
-5052 VGTNLFGIKHFDSA
+5052 VGVNLFGIKHFDSA
-5066 EQVADRVLFDM
+5066 KQVADRVLWDM
-5077 LNGTNLQSNEMFYS
+5077 LNGTELKPEDQTTTNNFKAWFGDWQNDPEHASKVVDADGKPSVVEHSTPNEFTTFDINRLGENSGDKGIFGAGFYFGDRGNTDIYGKNHMQVYLNMRKPFVMEDYMPDDIS
-5091 NAERTVEGISQE
+5091 AFIVEHFNTPALRKIVLNENGKSITVGEYIDIVNAVNAE
-5103 KATPQQWRAMIENAG
+5103 
-5118 GLKAGEDKWLG
+5118 
-5129 LSDWLSEQSG
+5129 
-5139 TITKQQVLDY
+5139 
-5149 IRANKIQIEETEY
+5149 
-5162 QSVGEQF
+5162 
-5169 AKLKLEYEDVYE
+5169 
-5181 EMRDRDENGDKN
+5181 
-5193 WADYE
+5193 
-5198 REAMD
+5198 
-5203 EMERRHGVEFKKAFR
+5203 
-5218 ADSWKLI
+5218 
-5225 PSTTSSTAKYFGV
+5225 
-5238 NPINSTRERYTTSS
+5238 
-5252 LDNKREIALTVPT
+5252 
-5265 IDPWNEDDN
+5265 
-5274 VHFGDAGNGRAIA
+5274 
-5287 WVRFGD
+5287 
-5293 YKWDHSTLVID
+5293 
-5304 EIQSKRHQDAREQG
+5304 
-5318 YISSE
+5318 
-5323 QAEEFERLRNA
+5323 
-5334 AQQAS
+5334 
-5339 KEHIDFMEEVW
+5339 MEEG
-5350 NKYKDTFETRGEMLE
+5350 KH
-5365 NMPEEDYQ
+5365 
-5373 KLIKLRDRDAKATEE
+5373 DAEIE
-5388 FQAMRDSLPANG
+5388 
-5400 VPAAPFEKNW
+5400 
-5410 HEFAMK
+5410 
-5416 RILRY
+5416 RI
-5421 AAENGYKRIA
+5421 
-5431 WTSGLVQAKRYGM
+5431 
-5444 SSTLLDVYYRNHDDG
+5444 
-5459 TIEISCLINKPY
+5459 
-5471 TFGHGYSLEEV
+5471 
-5482 NYNSIE
+5482 
-5488 EASKELGSDVIQKI
+5488 
-5502 KDGYGH
+5502 
-5508 NRYSHHNENDWMY
+5508 
-5521 FSGRKAKMSTK
+5521 
-5532 GMSSFYDEILPR
+5532 SSFYRPDSAR
-5544 FMQKYGRKWGAKLG
+5544 RKVRDDAIADKSFLIPGSLNYLISTMIGSQEFTNALRENGNDGVIVGKGNGYNEYVVFSPNQIKSATNNNG
-5558 EMEIGYD
+5558 EFSEDNNNIEMMISGY
-5565 KYHTVDITDAMRE
+5565 
-5578 SVMAGQPMFSI
+5578 
-5589 SKWTPEQMRAIQEW
+5589 TPEKQRIINEW
-5603 NEAHPH
+5603 YAAHPR

-5619 HYEHRLS
+5619 HYQARLEA
-5626 QWEEARKQFR
+5626 WEKEYKQFR
-5636 ASMSSAKPSA
+5636 ASMEQGRSN
-5646 EEAEKADRPVA
+5646 EAPTFNGMKHPASTGQSTPLQRDEA
-5657 AGTPAFVPGVK
+5657 PAFVPGVR
-5668 PTPTADE
+5668 PTPMANET
-5675 SPAEYALRLKQY
+5675 PYEYALRLRQY
-5687 YQLMRDENLVADYV
+5687 YQLMRDERLVAEYV

-5710 AANGLKKNTLVRG
+5710 AAKVLKKNTIVRG

-5734 QEWMAQRGATMTD
+5734 QEWMKQRGATITD
-5747 GSNAYTDTFLA
+5747 ESNAYTDTFLA
-5758 SGRVSQSHEKLTRD
+5758 TGRVTEANEQMQRD
-5772 ILRPLAKQIATI
+5772 IIRPLAKQIAKI
-5784 IAPDKATGKSR
+5784 IAPDAKTGKSR
-5795 LDGVNITWQNMDVP
+5795 LDGINIVWHNMDVA
-5809 GTGSKIDG
+5809 GTGSKLDG

-5850 FERNLGMTHDQIIS
+5850 FLNNLGMSHDDVIAA
-5864 EVESRIPRA
+5864 VESVIPRA
-5873 ELGEMW
+5873 ELDELW

-5956 ADPFAYIM
+5956 SDPFAYIM
-5964 SIDASSIISSENNKI
+5964 SIDASSIVSSENNKI
-5979 KQKFLRFCLDNEY
+5979 KQKFLRFCLDNED
-5992 LGLKTGAFRVKKYW
+5992 LGLQTGAFRVKKYW
-6006 IMNVIDPDTGRIKLD
+6006 IMNVIDPETGKIKLD
-6021 ADGNPMMEVSY
+6021 EEGNPMMEVSY
-6032 SAPSTEDMHHDKETK
+6032 VAPSAEDLSHDRTIKELIK
-6047 QQIQEK
+6047 KK
-6053 RKQLSKVRSAFEKQ
+6053 RKEWAKVNQAYLERQSHGELGPQLEAAYKTKLSK
-6067 NEHGDMPESLQA
+6067 
-6079 AYETKIAR
+6079 
-6087 IEKAIEDLENQMH
+6087 IEQAIEDLEQQMH
-6100 IAWHATNTNI
+6100 IAWNATNTNI
-6110 SQRTSDE
+6110 TQRTSDE

-6123 QVLLDGEKY
+6123 RVLLDGQEY
-6132 VIELQDEKL
+6132 LIEVQDEKL
-6141 ANAINKKFKQHQES
+6141 ANAINKKFKQHQEQ
-6155 LFDTTQKMRNATRFM
+6155 LFNTSQKMRNATRFM
-6170 SAMLTQYNPEFA
+6170 SAVLTQYNPEFA
-6182 ASNFARDYQVALA
+6182 ASNFARDFQVALA
-6195 TLMAEHRELVG
+6195 TLTAEHPELVG
-6206 PFMKYFATCQGAVW
+6206 SFLKNFAACQPAVW
-6220 KYAFNDKVRDR
+6220 QYAFNDKVRDR
-6231 ETFANSDMGQY
+6231 AVFRDSELGRY
-6242 LREYFASGAPTGFSY
+6242 LQEYFKAGAATGFSY

-6263 LRRDFDAMV
+6263 LRQDFDAMV
-6272 NESNV
+6272 NESNL

-6282 GAVGVFAMLTEVSET
+6282 GAVGTLSMLTEVSET
-6297 AVRFAGFVAARKN
+6297 AVRFAGYVSARQN
-6310 GMGLNE
+6310 GMGINE

-6336 TGWMAW
+6336 SGWMSW
-6342 FSFFRATLNGNLKF
+6342 FSFFRATLNGNIKF

-6362 IPLAYSIVAVLYFAM
+6362 MPLAYSLIAAAYVAM

-6390 DEIWAS
+6390 DEVWAG
-6396 DYTRQSNF
+6396 DYTRESNF
-6404 VLGKIRIP
+6404 VIGKWRIP
-6412 VAHFMRMFFGAG
+6412 TAHFLRMFFAAG
-6424 VNAAQWIQGNKTFG
+6424 VNAAKWMQGEKSFG
-6438 HAVYNTA
+6438 EATYNTA
-6445 TFASNEML
+6445 TFATNELL
-6453 PNYLNLLGNG
+6453 PDYLDVMNWTDWDSDTGRMTMPWDGDNYKKGVRG
-6463 TEWNSRTGSVD
+6463 
-6474 FTFTGLIQGAIP
+6474 FIP
-6486 STVSPITDVW
+6486 TPISPIADVW
-6496 FNRDFRGAAIN
+6496 ANRDFMGATIN
-6507 LEPFTKAQ
+6507 YPADD
-6515 EGKKDILMGK
+6515 GKKDILRAK
-6525 EHTLPIYKWLTQAVY
+6525 KKTLPIYQMLTQTIY
-6540 EGVGGS
+6540 EGVGGN
-6546 MNTEYKSADP
+6546 MNTKRKSDDP

-6563 DISPSSVEHVVEG
+6563 DTSASSVEHVVEG
-6576 YIPAGADM
+6576 YMPSGMDM

-6597 GTPTSPDKWP
+6597 GTPTGPDKWP

-6632 VKEFKRVLDDYQKND
+6632 VKEFKRNMDDYRKND
-6647 PAQYRLLRNSQQ
+6647 RTKYNILTHSQEYRNYQEAER
-6659 YRTYKQTESLV
+6659 LV
-6670 KSQSDNPTT
+6670 KKQKENPTT
-6679 ADVRAL
+6679 ADVQAL
-6685 IEANKLWLK
+6685 INANKQWIK

>member
-16 GVLNPEKQS
+16 GVLNPERQS

-30 KQISTEKGQKSFY
+30 QQISTEKGQKSFY

-59 QQRLND
+59 QQHLND

-70 PAQASAPSAP
+70 PAQAAAPST
-80 DAPAYQA
+80 PASQA

-116 TNRIALGQE
+116 TNRIALGNNLSEDDKANLRMQQQMAEMNNRTQRMIDRTNEPAQPAAQPAIPIADSFNKAQRERLPEIRKQTIAKNMLDETRQE
-125 PSAEQKQPSAWQTFY
+125 VGGLQSADRYNWMKQGEGMTPTQRNYLANAY
-140 KGIGAGAINTANGLL
+140 KQDPYLEA
-155 RFLNRANSAQI
+155 ANSVLFNAEVRMSDAKRQNGISWKNVGEGLVSFGKDTSKHLLTKLEGMASFGMSDVRNAVYQRNVLKKVADANAFDNPETVLTPKEKALYDATITSI
-166 ANDPM
+166 AV
-171 TLQMMAKHGKS
+171 
-182 PEEIAQ
+182 EIARQ
-188 AADAT
+188 NDTSRWSKAGQITADMIPFIEDIMIGNA
-193 RARLDKAENERY
+193 LFKGFG
-205 DAWKAKADQLSAE
+205 DAGREAIKKGVEKHVRNKLAKWLLTNVGDVAISAGE
-218 SKPDGGEKT
+218 S
-227 FTDYISEGK
+227 
-236 IGKAL
+236 A
-241 QLGLGTAAESLPYT
+241 
-255 ASALNPVATAAMIM
+255 ATAAILPHTYAEMYKNTAQADMDKIGM
-269 SMSEQNYRQSL
+269 DGDFRMKLGGIKEQDFGKSWAQAYGNEVKELFTETGGNFRL
-280 EDNPDMSEGKRIASA
+280 IGRALIDNPIGKKILKTPFGMVLKRFEGAQGGAGSRFASTTMYHGVLGEWLEELEGAIYDGNLKDFFTADTQLPMLLSFSVPAAFTGGLNATQQAFYQAKYDQAGKRIDKLIDASSYLGPDKNTIKGQILA
-295 VGNAAIEMAVEH
+295 TLYQTPTENLPQAIGMCVEQVYPEEYKALMEGAPEKGNKAAELSYALKEY
-307 IGNPF
+307 
-312 KVFKA
+312 
-317 GKLTAPTATK
+317 LTSGT
-327 WIKDVVK
+327 
-334 QSKDNIYKG
+334 
-343 ILRVLGFGAKEAAK
+343 VLTIF
-357 EGGEE
+357 
-362 VITTA
+362 
-367 GQDLYNTLLDWK
+367 DPDM
-379 DTNGIGLNSQWER
+379 
-392 AKQTNPQITPEQFAL
+392 
-407 DKAEGLTNDFIGG
+407 IGG
-420 ALSGMMMSG
+420 QIAD
-429 PSTGVGLVQNAKYY
+429 VQAH
-443 SKNGGSEASRTQAQ
+443 RQ
-457 QQLAV
+457 QMRQ
-462 LQQLSE
+462 
-468 EFGVSQEQVA
+468 
-478 QAIVDYQAEK
+478 
-488 ELTPDQ
+488 
-494 QAIINRGEELITAI
+494 
-508 QSARQAEQPAQ
+508 QAEQNAQ
-519 PEQAPQD
+519 AEV
-526 RQAQLRQQ
+526 
-534 ATEAAQ
+534 
-540 QEIQSIAHKDG
+540 QSISHEDG
-551 NVYRVGIKGKDG
+551 NIYRVGIKGKDG
-563 VEGYAMSGALD
+563 AEGYAFRGDLD
-574 IQLAQDGTL
+574 VVPNQDGTL
-583 STRGHNLITIKMT
+583 STRGRDLITIKMT

-603 PAEEVTLLDDPAS
+603 PADEVTLLDAPAS

-648 NGQPI
+648 NGQPG
-653 AESSTIVNITDE
+653 EDSSTIVNITDE

-674 NGQPNTTVIP
+674 NGQPNTTIIP

-701 GIVTFNTPD
+701 GIVTFTMQDGNTV
-710 GELRLRQTAEG
+710 RLRDMGDGTFASIVSEG
-721 VYETIAPPYAVFEE
+721 EQPEIFTEE
-735 SDLANMG
+735 ELTEAG
-742 AVRAETAPPVE
+742 AVRAEEAPIGE
-753 SAPNGQSSSPITTD
+753 SNQIPQR
-767 ENGNEASV
+767 V
-775 AAPAYPTDEEGN
+775 APAYPMDEEGN

-806 KQNNTAAQSYAEDQ
+806 KQNNAAAISYADDQ
-820 LKEAEKVQKQ
+820 LKEAEKVQKK
-830 AAKQKSHSLNIAQ
+830 AASQKSHSLNIAQ

-849 QNAAFKAASDAA
+849 QNAQFKAAADAA
-861 VKYWQDVKLAIGQ
+861 VKYWQNVKQSISQ
-874 INTAEEQAAK
+874 IKSPEEIAAEEEKRAKDAAK
-884 EAQQLAMQQA
+884 AAA
-894 REQRSHTE
+894 RRQTE
-902 EGTTANAT
+902 EGLVGGQP
-910 MAERYNAAPKIIGNA
+910 AERWNNAPKIVGNA
-925 GTTTLPDGREL
+925 VTRTLPDGTKIV
-936 AGHYVLI
+936 GHYVL
-943 APQGVTTSHD
+943 AEAGAATPSHNPFNNWN
-953 VTKNFQRS
+953 TS
-961 EGYPVTSNGQ
+961 EGFPVTEDGRN
-971 SINDRDYTSD
+971 INDRDYKND
-981 KEEQQKVVSIAQNF
+981 KDAQQITMQIAQTYDGQAVQQVPVVSL
-995 NGNAIKNM
+995 
-1003 PVISDEGLV
+1003 EGIV
-1012 YNGNGRMMAGQL
+1012 YDGNGRTIAGNI
-1024 AAINGTDAAYTQSL
+1024 AAANNTDAAYLQALTE
-1038 MNNAAQYGF
+1038 NAANFGF
-1047 TPEQVASIPNARV
+1047 TPEQVASMQHPRVYLQTDEDMPYNTTTFAKFNAQEKKTMNSVQR
-1060 VFQLGERLPYSTQS
+1060 
-1074 LAIFNEQ
+1074 AI
-1081 ETQTQS
+1081 S
-1087 NTGKAAGYARKLTP
+1087 NAKKLTD
-1101 QAVSEV
+1101 
-1107 LAAVDG
+1107 AARDG
-1113 FNTID
+1113 LLRVINSYSSLD
-1118 AFFSDKK
+1118 AFFASENGAKDILNLLQSNNIITEQE
-1125 APFNLINSL
+1125 APEWRDNT
-1134 INAGIIAQRE
+1134 E
-1144 KAEMVDG
+1144 KGFV
-1151 DKLSATGR
+1151 LSADGR
-1159 ERLSNILFGTVFDNE
+1159 SGITDLLIGALFDE
-1174 TIRLM
+1174 QTIRML
-1179 GDDAALKNSIL
+1179 GNDKGLKQSIL
-1190 RALPQI
+1190 RAMPSIVENRQ
-1196 LDNKS
+1196 
-1201 LGEFSLESDINDA
+1201 LGDYALTDDINEA
-1214 IRLLYQVRN
+1214 IRLLYEARQAGMVYKLFVRQGN
-1223 SGMPFRSFVSQTV
+1223 L
-1236 IAEDGQVHT
+1236 IDGYVKDRFS
-1245 AAENYSPYQLLL
+1245 AFSMLL
-1257 AEEMSEGG
+1257 AEEMSSG
-1265 VDAFRDVL
+1265 VDKFRQVL
-1273 TAYNNEAQNVQG
+1273 DIYNNSARDDANGQSVMFDRRTPEDIKNQTLKRYEQEQQPAEPAGEQPARKEAQPSV
-1285 GQVDIFGDLLTQTE
+1285 
-1299 LKNLIL
+1299 
-1305 QRYGKEP
+1305 
-1312 NEQERPSASRQND
+1312 PSA
-1325 NSAEGTP
+1325 P
-1332 ASNEPA
+1332 ASDEPA
-1338 AEVTETPATEDQNQV
+1338 AEVTP
-1353 DEHQSENRSASI
+1353 
-1365 GKTMPNDA
+1365 
-1373 QNDAEGQQPATEEK
+1373 EE
-1387 TAADFLNEALVEV
+1387 
-1400 SQGNVPANI
+1400 
-1409 IIDETT
+1409 
-1415 IRDEEDS
+1415 
-1422 AEMDARLLIDGKPS
+1422 
-1436 NLSVTI
+1436 
-1442 FDQSLG
+1442 
-1448 SRGGYDPA
+1448 
-1456 NMVKFYPFD
+1456 
-1465 DTDNWSWEKADM
+1465 
-1477 LAEQF
+1477 
-1482 NKGRTKEDG
+1482 
-1491 FASVLD
+1491 
-1497 ESDAVYFRNMQAAID
+1497 
-1512 FANFVNS
+1512 
-1519 EAANSPEVRL
+1519 RL
-1529 ALAEAETDPNPTEAQ
+1529 AQAEAETDTNPTEAQ

-1605 VFIGPNLYS
+1605 VFIGPNLTS

-1636 LGFDSLEDA
+1636 LGFDSLEEA

-1658 GMGPVTEVTMDEFK
+1658 GMGTVTEVTMDEFK

-1682 KPFSDYKSVKA
+1682 KPFAEYKSVKN
-1693 EGAASTA
+1693 EGAASVGYE
-1700 IEDPDAMRE
+1700 EDDAMRE
-1709 ELADELRKFDM
+1709 ELAEELRKFDM
-1720 GESSPMDENLVYD
+1720 GERSPMDENLVYD
-1733 TDDMRKAVT
+1733 TDDMRNAVT

-1764 ERQRAAGAEWLDAE
+1764 ERQRAAGSEWLDAE
-1778 DEEQALVDTVREVV
+1778 DEEQALIDTVREVV

-1815 ERGKPVSKMK
+1815 ERGNPVSKMK

-1832 LDQYA
+1832 LERYA
-1837 QDNLFDMTPRMAK
+1837 EGNLFDMTPRMAK

-1860 KNLPVLLANMA
+1860 KNLPEPIANMA
-1871 DNAAILNGENSNKV
+1871 VNAALLTGENSIKD

-1891 GKKSEENDE
+1891 SKKSEENAE

-1912 HRQMVEEA
+1912 HRQMVDEA

-2028 QALKKEAGL
+2028 QALKKEAGV

-2047 SLNLRILQAIGD
+2047 SLNLRIQQAIDD

-2092 VLSIKYILNDAFAEN
+2092 VLSIKYLLNDAFAEN
-2107 VGKLAKVHEK
+2107 AGKLAKVHEK

-2127 NAENNGGRDASI
+2127 NAENNGGREVSI
-2139 DDALQWDYDVTESLI
+2139 DDALQWDYNVTESLI

-2189 GGVVTPSLQSRLE
+2189 GGVVTPSLRSRLE

-2217 ARPEVSGSVRRP
+2217 VRPEVSGSVRRP
-2229 VEGKFKAGDKVI
+2229 VEGKFKSGDKVI

-2261 EHPNN
+2261 EYPNN

-2271 RVMNAQESDI
+2271 RIMNAQESDI
-2281 EPNNPPSGPAP
+2281 EPNTPPSGPAP
-2292 TKPTRKQKQTTE
+2292 TKKPSKTEKKSEFGSKNTIVTQDEAADLIAQLKGLLNDSKNLYAIASPQRDAERAAEITRV
-2304 QLGTNNS
+2304 GT
-2311 EIISKQPRNQQ
+2311 K
-2322 QANFESNLVFTADAV
+2322 
-2337 AEARKRLAARHN
+2337 LA
-2349 RLNMGL
+2349 MYYIEG
-2355 NPEDAYDYTIIAGAY
+2355 
-2370 VEQGVRKFADFC
+2370 GVRKFADFC
-2382 KAMIQD
+2382 KSMVDA
-2388 LGDAVRPYLQS
+2388 LGDEIRPYLKR
-2399 IYDSL
+2399 IYAMARFTPEMEAFYDEMDDD
-2404 RHDPQVKAQGW
+2404 RTVRA
-2415 NKDFDSHDVVDNFD
+2415 FD
-2429 VDNFAVEE
+2429 VDNFDYKERNMPEVRDYKDVNGQDIHIDDVSMSKSDGKLYYELTVTEADGKHQRQTSVSVDTFNHELETKGIYPANEQPKEEKPMSPMMKQFRSIKEQYPDATLMFRVGDFYELYEEDAVEASKILGITLTKRKDGRAFAGFPFHALDTYLPKLVRAGKRVAICDQLE
-2437 EQPAEEEKVRTPE
+2437 DPKKAKGLVKRGVSELVTPGTPYQETPKVENTEVAEPE
-2450 EIAISNM
+2450 SVTDNQEPTIPEPNVVTDTVGEI
-2457 LGTITKSKHT
+2457 TESKHT
-2467 KTGEDL
+2467 KTGAPIW
-2473 YVVSI
+2473 VVK
-2478 PQRVSDDEFKALKAR
+2478 PLERVSDDEYKVLKAR
-2493 AKANNGYYSSFAKNR
+2493 AKKNNGYYSRFVK
-2508 GFVFK
+2508 GFVFNSVN
-2513 DYEDAKR
+2513 DANR
-2520 FNTIND
+2520 FNNISD
-2526 EEITDAQ
+2526 EQTTTEQ
-2533 TSANTETVISQA
+2533 TSADTETAIKQA
-2545 ETIAATAETI
+2545 ETVAATAETI
-2555 ETPEQVAPE
+2555 ETPKQVASKI
-2564 VTPEAK
+2564 TPEAK

-2580 IEQVDDAVEQINDQL
+2580 IEQVDDAVEQINEQL
-2595 AVLGYYEADTSDLF
+2595 AVLGYYEADTSDPF

-2620 AEAKAVRDCD
+2620 AEAKAVQDCD

-2637 SDLGVEVN
+2637 ADLGVEVN

-2659 GDISFRLPIKDGIE
+2659 GDISFRLPIKDGLE

-2680 NLNRGLY
+2680 NPNRDLY
-2687 YKPDGIQDSYVIS
+2687 YKPDGIQESYVIS
-2700 DMYWRVENPNAS
+2700 DMYWRVENPNAN

-2731 GQTFPTYEKLLKDIR
+2731 GHTFPTYEKLLKDIR

-2752 LPKVEEASAPVEHM
+2752 LPKVEEESAPVEHM

-2772 AKKRKAASDKRKK
+2772 AKKRKEASDKRKK

-2806 LTEAARREEQEE
+2806 LTEAARQEE
-2818 KDVPQG
+2818 
-2824 QVLLKNGE
+2824 
-2832 LRHILM
+2832 
-2838 ISHKHDLTIE
+2838 
-2848 GSVPTLESI
+2848 
-2857 MTTDGE
+2857 
-2863 SYKPEEIIAYNQDG
+2863 
-2877 TVKQLNDNNNGNI
+2877 QLNDNNNGNI
-2890 NESTEGASRT
+2890 NESTEGAGRT

-2911 GTESD
+2911 GTESN
-2916 GGQQTGTAQ
+2916 GGQQTGSAQ
-2925 GTSGSRNI
+2925 EPSGRRNT
-2933 GRLAESDAGQNGGE
+2933 GRVAESDAGQDGGE

-2952 ATGTEQPRSKRGGAS
+2952 TTGTEQPRSKRGGAS

-2972 VSSGNVVEDPTVEH
+2972 VSSGNVLEDPTIEH
-2986 GERRADD
+2986 GDNRADN
-2993 GSLRTPKEKD
+2993 GSLRTPKEKN

-3063 GGINVPDNYTARFT
+3063 GGINVPDNYTAKYT

-3090 VVNALDTNGERK
+3090 VVNALDPNGERK
-3102 LLDSLRTASLTS
+3102 LLESLRTASLTS

-3165 CVELDWLTGQIAQK
+3165 GVELDWLTGQIAQK

-3309 NAEER
+3309 NAADR
-3314 IQMMNRS
+3314 DVTLNNA
-3321 DYWEDIATPFNY
+3321 DYIENVKTPFEQPTVQELQN
-3333 TEPQALEDKNGATH
+3333 KNGVGIGVGYSSYYATH
-3347 QVRYSK
+3347 K
-3353 YYQQHPENIIGTPV
+3353 DNLIGTPV

-3372 SDEAYDQESNLSAD
+3372 SDEAYDQESNLSTD

-3399 MDDRKKRFG
+3399 MDERKKRFG
-3408 NITVNTTTPRAEIQE
+3408 NITVNTTTPRSEIQE

-3445 GKIGKLDGTKEGNMT
+3445 GKIGKLEGTKEGNMT

-3475 QVTDYANLRSLLKQ
+3475 QVIDYANLRSLLKQ
-3489 LINVQIENYTSDRI
+3489 LIHVQIENYTSDRI
-3503 EEVRKQMQQAYTAYT
+3503 DEVRKQMQQAYTAYT

-3573 SDPQSA
+3573 SDPQAA

-3593 YLQRVLGDKFA
+3593 YLKRVLGDNFA
-3604 DACKGLI
+3604 EACKGLI
-3611 FEDPSHHGEYIARD
+3611 FEDPSHQGDYIARD

-3640 NMAEE
+3640 QMAEE

-3693 HGNWKGQKTGITYVD
+3693 RGNWKGQKTGITYVE

-3748 ITVKYKDDEGKEHTD
+3748 ITVKYKDDDGKEHTD

-3899 APTEADFSMQNRKRF
+3899 APTEADFSTQNRKRF

-4186 GSFFNIKPERED
+4186 GSFFNIKPERVD

-4244 FDKQKG
+4244 FNDQKG

-4278 RDYGIPRSEIA
+4278 KDYGIPRSEIA

-4474 QDIIRRN
+4474 QDLIRRN
-4481 AEDIDTL
+4481 AEDIETL

-4544 AGISAKVI
+4544 AGISAKVV

-4563 GEYELQSQ
+4563 GEYELQAQ
-4571 TYSDVRYTVKLSYND
+4571 TYSGVRYTVKLSDDD

-4614 SNKLEG
+4614 NNKLEG

-4634 DAAIA
+4634 DAALA

-4650 LIVSDKKPKP
+4650 LIVSDKKPKK
-4660 TGEKPEKQLLNLDYD
+4660 TDETPEAQITNLDYPQFTNQTE
-4675 AELTDEQELATA
+4675 AQQLATA
-4687 ALIEAL
+4687 ALVEVL

-4702 LATDEDIPEDA
+4702 LATDEEAQDVITTTHDASQVEHPMRSTYNTQGVTGETPELSMRRPFGGNSGYVGYSKSKRAVDAESRGLRNQSQMDSSFADRVNELIQANFPNAPKVTLKQIKDALDNIHADEWHHTSVYGNRTNYYSAETIAEYFTPETEDA
-4713 EFSIRRESAPKKT
+4713 KRQRESEEQLKAERIELTTEIEKEVFEAVPHEYKT
-4726 GIGYKVFYRG
+4726 FNRNGYDFESAFYRTT
-4736 KDGKL
+4736 DGNL
-4741 YPPMVANPNGADT
+4741 V
-4754 PVGVWLNADAS
+4754 
-4765 PVVGETKTVRPQVK
+4765 EH
-4779 AGGKGTQGGSGT
+4779 
-4791 LAYRPGWHLGE
+4791 YRGQR
-4802 IPYALQFNRKDE
+4802 ISE
-4814 NGEKTLF
+4814 NGIEDYKNIRLIPAGANYLVDDLDSWRFEHDDEYQKAKAEYNDARRKAYEAVSQEK
-4821 PKDFVW
+4821 KD
-4827 AEVEYAADNYYQDEA
+4827 
-4842 MRKGVNASGKFQH
+4842 R
-4855 SLAGLKHV
+4855 LK
-4863 PTDGYYRYR
+4863 D
-4872 TNPNPKTDPWI
+4872 
-4883 ITGAMKV
+4883 ITQ
-4890 NRVLT
+4890 RL
-4895 NEEVDEIVR
+4895 
-4904 AAGREPQVREAMLTP
+4904 REFMLTP
-4919 NGTLYGWAI
+4919 DGTLYGWAI

-4947 YTHLWAKA
+4947 YSHIWAKA
-4955 MRRNNQEGWQS
+4955 MMRNNREGWQS
-4966 IVNIFKD
+4966 IMDIFKG

-4993 AICSEVLARYSGT
+4993 AICSEVLARYSGQ
-5006 RGAARMEEAAAE
+5006 RGAARMEEWAKEELYEAE
-5018 ILHESDQSGDLLT
+5018 QSGSVLQG
-5031 FARTKRLISRVR
+5031 AKIRRLISRAKK
-5043 QALSDFWHW
+5043 ALADFWHW
-5052 VGTNLFGIKHFDSA
+5052 VGVNLFGIKHFDSA
-5066 EQVADRVLFDM
+5066 EQVADRVLYDM
-5077 LNGTNLQSNEMFYS
+5077 LNGTELGDVSNQYS
-5091 NAERTVEGISQE
+5091 QV
-5103 KATPQQWRAMIENAG
+5103 AT
-5118 GLKAGEDKWLG
+5118 
-5129 LSDWLSEQSG
+5129 
-5139 TITKQQVLDY
+5139 
-5149 IRANKIQIEETEY
+5149 
-5162 QSVGEQF
+5162 
-5169 AKLKLEYEDVYE
+5169 
-5181 EMRDRDENGDKN
+5181 
-5193 WADYE
+5193 
-5198 REAMD
+5198 
-5203 EMERRHGVEFKKAFR
+5203 
-5218 ADSWKLI
+5218 
-5225 PSTTSSTAKYFGV
+5225 
-5238 NPINSTRERYTTSS
+5238 
-5252 LDNKREIALTVPT
+5252 
-5265 IDPWNEDDN
+5265 
-5274 VHFGDAGNGRAIA
+5274 DA
-5287 WVRFGD
+5287 
-5293 YKWDHSTLVID
+5293 
-5304 EIQSKRHQDAREQG
+5304 
-5318 YISSE
+5318 
-5323 QAEEFERLRNA
+5323 
-5334 AQQAS
+5334 
-5339 KEHIDFMEEVW
+5339 W
-5350 NKYKDTFETRGEMLE
+5350 NKYQYDGELESVRDVADYIEE
-5365 NMPEEDYQ
+5365 NMPKDATTQPLFDAIDKYRSEEEEDRMLYGERGD
-5373 KLIKLRDRDAKATEE
+5373 LE
-5388 FQAMRDSLPANG
+5388 
-5400 VPAAPFEKNW
+5400 PFEDAI
-5410 HEFAMK
+5410 FA
-5416 RILRY
+5416 
-5421 AAENGYKRIA
+5421 E
-5431 WTSGLVQAKRYGM
+5431 
-5444 SSTLLDVYYRNHDDG
+5444 
-5459 TIEISCLINKPY
+5459 IEKLMDSN
-5471 TFGHGYSLEEV
+5471 
-5482 NYNSIE
+5482 IE
-5488 EASKELGSDVIQKI
+5488 
-5502 KDGYGH
+5502 
-5508 NRYSHHNENDWMY
+5508 R
-5521 FSGRKAKMSTK
+5521 
-5532 GMSSFYDEILPR
+5532 SF
-5544 FMQKYGRKWGAKLG
+5544 
-5558 EMEIGYD
+5558 
-5565 KYHTVDITDAMRE
+5565 
-5578 SVMAGQPMFSI
+5578 
-5589 SKWTPEQMRAIQEW
+5589 SKWTPEQMKAIQEW

-5619 HYEHRLS
+5619 HYAQRLS

-5636 ASMSSAKPSA
+5636 ASMSGAKPSA
-5646 EEAEKADRPVA
+5646 EEVEKADRPVA

-5701 AEINNQADA
+5701 AEINAQADA
-5710 AANGLKKNTLVRG
+5710 ASKMLKKNTLVRG

-5758 SGRVSQSHEKLTRD
+5758 SGRVSQAHEQLTRD

-5795 LDGVNITWQNMDVP
+5795 LDGINIVWHNMDVA
-5809 GTGSKIDG
+5809 GTGSKLDG

-5850 FERNLGMTHDQIIS
+5850 FLNNLGMSHDDIIAA
-5864 EVESRIPRA
+5864 VESVIPRA
-5873 ELGEMW
+5873 ELDELW

-5921 RDESGLIT
+5921 RDESALVT
-5929 EYEPVGKRGNDPYN
+5929 EYEPVGKRGHDPYN

-5979 KQKFLRFCLDNEY
+5979 KQKFLRFCLDNED
-5992 LGLKTGAFRVKKYW
+5992 LGLKTGAFRIKKYW
-6006 IMNVIDPDTGRIKLD
+6006 IMNVIDPETGRIKLD

-6032 SAPSTEDMHHDKETK
+6032 SAPSTEDLQHDKETK

-6067 NEHGDMPESLQA
+6067 NEHGDMPETLQA

-6087 IEKAIEDLENQMH
+6087 LEQSIEDLENQMH

-6206 PFMKYFATCQGAVW
+6206 PFMKYFVTCQGAVW

-6231 ETFANSDMGQY
+6231 EAFANDEMGQY

-6330 AGEVAD
+6330 AGEASD

-6362 IPLAYSIVAVLYFAM
+6362 MPLAYSLVAVSYFAM

-6424 VNAAQWIQGNKTFG
+6424 VNAAQWIQGTKSFG
-6438 HAVYNTA
+6438 HSVYDTA
-6445 TFASNEML
+6445 TFASNELL
-6453 PNYLNLLGNG
+6453 PNYLNVLGNG
-6463 TEWNSRTGSVD
+6463 TEWNSREGNVD
-6474 FTFTGLIQGAIP
+6474 FTFTGLIQGAMP
-6486 STVSPITDVW
+6486 SPVSPITDVW
-6496 FNRDFRGAAIN
+6496 FNRDFRGATIN
-6507 LEPFTKAQ
+6507 REPFTKAQ

-6525 EHTLPIYKWLTQAVY
+6525 EYTLPIYKWLTQAVY

-6597 GTPTSPDKWP
+6597 GTPTGPDKWP

-6659 YRTYKQTESLV
+6659 YRTYQQTQRLV
-6670 KSQSDNPTT
+6670 KSQSENPTT
-6679 ADVRAL
+6679 ADVQAL